1 MQQLFSL
8 IRKVA
13 PVDCNVLVQGESGTG
28 KALVAFAL
36 HNLSPRR
43 DQPFVTFNCGGFT
56 EELISSELF
65 GYEKGAFTG
74 AAAGK
79 TGLLEAADG
88 GTVFLDEVGEMP
100 LSMQVRLLHVLQ
112 DRRILRVGGTRPVNL
127 DIRIIAATNRDL
139 KAEVEKG
146 NFREDLFFRL
156 NVVSTTLPRL
166 AERKEDIPLLVR
178 HFIEKYRLAFRK
190 EVYEMDEQAMA
201 ALMGYSF
208 PGNVRELENIVER
221 AMVYCH
227 LLVHGKRYAELYGL
241 TEYAV
246 GLTRN
251 ADLAQNMNYVLP
263 QVYHGI
269 YLAVANARENRKA
282 RAMYNAQLSFA
293 VPGSV
298 YAIGVKPGQSVKKG
312 DLLMNLDSR
321 AEDSRLAL
329 LDSEIASTIKVRTL
343 ETKIVQA
350 KLDMERFADALRHKA
365 ATAMLLLFAPV
376 PYIDVSSSVQ
386 IRSRWARAAIGL
398 AGVYC
403 ELFLAFAATLLWAHT
418 AEDTSLHQLARN
430 CVIITS
436 VTTLLFNVNPL
447 MRFDGYFVFSDLLA
461 LPNLYQRSQAYAIYL
476 FKKYAL
482 GVDKALS
489 VVRRKNEKLL
499 YPLYAL
505 AAFIYRIVITVSI
518 FM

>member
-1 MQQLFSL
+1 MSLRVAIVDDEPVVCKRLSQALAKEGYEVEAFMSARSFLEAMIERPFDLVFSDMLLPDMNGLELLPKIKGLRPETEVIIVTGHGNIPTAIEAMREGAFHYATKPVNFTEIRTLARHAQEKIAMRMENTRLREALLGATGLSSIVGKSPAMQQLFSL

-139 KAEVEKG
+139 KTEVEKG

-166 AERKEDIPLLVR
+166 AERREDIPLLVR

-190 EVYEMDEQAMA
+190 EVYEMDDQAMA

-221 AMVYCH
+221 AM
-227 LLVHGKRYAELYGL
+227 AL
-241 TEYAV
+241 TD
-246 GLTRN
+246 G
-251 ADLAQNMNYVLP
+251 
-263 QVYHGI
+263 
-269 YLAVANARENRKA
+269 
-282 RAMYNAQLSFA
+282 
-293 VPGSV
+293 
-298 YAIGVKPGQSVKKG
+298 GVISLG
-312 DLLMNLDSR
+312 DLPEDIRRLEFDTLEGDGLPTM
-321 AEDSRLAL
+321 AEMERRYLIKILEKTGYNKRLA
-329 LDSEIASTIKVRTL
+329 AQV
-343 ETKIVQA
+343 
-350 KLDMERFADALRHKA
+350 LDMPR
-365 ATAMLLLFAPV
+365 
-376 PYIDVSSSVQ
+376 
-386 IRSRWARAAIGL
+386 
-398 AGVYC
+398 
-403 ELFLAFAATLLWAHT
+403 
-418 AEDTSLHQLARN
+418 
-430 CVIITS
+430 
-436 VTTLLFNVNPL
+436 TTLWRKLKE
-447 MRFDGYFVFSDLLA
+447 Y
-461 LPNLYQRSQAYAIYL
+461 
-476 FKKYAL
+476 
-482 GVDKALS
+482 GV
-489 VVRRKNEKLL
+489 E
-499 YPLYAL
+499 
-505 AAFIYRIVITVSI
+505 
-518 FM
+518 